1 MSDVFIIS
9 DTHFGHEGVT
19 RFLRDDGTKLRPWN
33 NVQEMDEALV
43 KRWNDTVR
51 PHDKV
56 YHLGDVVINRKALH
70 ILGRLNG
77 DKVLIK
83 GNHDIFRLGEY
94 ATYFRDIRAYHVMD
108 NIIFSHIPIHSS
120 SKGRFKGNVHGHTH
134 SNIVLDSWN
143 KPDPWYFPVSVEH
156 IDYTPVSLE
165 FIRNYYNAIN

>member
-1 MSDVFIIS
+1 MPNVFVIS

-19 RFLRDDGTKLRPWN
+19 RFLRNDGTKLRPWD
-33 NVQEMDEALV
+33 NVEDMDEELI
-43 KRWNDTVR
+43 KRWNDTIR

-70 ILGRLNG
+70 TLGRLNG

-94 ATYFRDIRAYHVMD
+94 AAYFRDIRAYHVMD

-120 SKGRFKGNVHGHTH
+120 AKGRFKGNVHGHTH
-134 SNIVLDSWN
+134 SNIVLDESG
-143 KPDPWYFPVSVEH
+143 KMDPWYLPVSVEH
-156 IDYTPVSLE
+156 INYTPVSLE
-165 FIRNYYNAIN
+165 LIRSYYNAIY